1 MSRGWSAAY
10 TVRGQIAP
18 PRAFTASGALIFD
31 NGVSKTL
38 GPPFMAYSRDSQRAK
53 VKALVQQQRGNLY
66 SSGHQNLNMALPVEA
81 IDQIDRLKKR
91 YNLRSRD
98 AVVARVIAKSHAT
111 LTPEAFTLRATD
123 GAVVLKRISPIVP
136 NELAGYVKRIQQQ
149 FRNIPYG
156 PLFEMMLATVGADLT
171 IPPGLPADT
180 IEATAVPTSDA

>member
-1 MSRGWSAAY
+1 
-10 TVRGQIAP
+10 
-18 PRAFTASGALIFD
+18 
-31 NGVSKTL
+31 
-38 GPPFMAYSRDSQRAK
+38 MAYSRDSQRAK
-53 VKALVQQQRGNLY
+53 VNAAVQRQRGKLY

-111 LTPEAFTLRATD
+111 LTPEAFTLRATE
-123 GAVVLKRISPIVP
+123 GEAVFKRISPIVS

-171 IPPGLPADT
+171 MPPGQPADT
-180 IEATAVPTSDA
+180 VGAAPVPSSNA

>member
-1 MSRGWSAAY
+1 MYRAAY
-10 TVRGQIAP
+10 TVWEQIAP
-18 PRAFTASGALIFD
+18 PSVFTASGALIFD

-38 GPPFMAYSRDSQRAK
+38 GPLFMANSRDSQRAK
-53 VKALVQQQRGNLY
+53 VKALVRQQRGNLY

-98 AVVARVIAKSHAT
+98 AVVVRVIAKSHAT

-123 GAVVLKRISPIVP
+123 GAAVIKRISPIVP

-171 IPPGLPADT
+171 MPPGQTADLMRDVPAST
-180 IEATAVPTSDA
+180 GDA